1 MKTKSTLIEVILR
14 YKEFIIAATT
24 ILVLFGIVA
33 LTQMPRD
40 EFPEFKIRQG
50 LIIGIFPGASSQQ
63 VEEQLTKKVENYLFQ
78 YEAVDKK
85 KTHSVSKEN
94 VMVIYVEVQR
104 KEKDPKIF
112 WAKLRHGLNELKE
125 QLPSG
130 IMSLTADDD
139 FGNTSAVLMAVE
151 SETKTYK
158 ELEKYIEQFED
169 GVRKIPSTSRVKHYG
184 LQKEEINV
192 YIDDAKLTNYGIKP
206 LMVFAALK
214 PQGAVNYA
222 GDIDD
227 GKFIRPI
234 HIPSGYKTESDIAN
248 QIVYSDPIGNVIR
261 VKDVAKVVRE
271 YAEPDSYIRL
281 NGKKCLIVSLEML
294 PGNNIVQYG
303 DEVKKEIE
311 KFTKQIPPDVHV
323 GIISDMPD
331 FVSKSIYNFLK
342 EFLIA
347 IMAVILVTILLLP
360 KRVAL
365 VAASSIPISIFI
377 TLGIMWVTGMDLQ
390 TVSLAGLI
398 VVLGMV
404 VDNAIVIV
412 DNYVEKLDNNITPHD
427 AASQSVTD
435 LFGSVFSATLILIFS
450 FVPLLFVMTGIA
462 GDFVKSLPLTV
473 TYALLISL
481 LVSVVLVPLMSYI
494 FIKQGI
500 KGEHSKG
507 KKGAFLNWV
516 QSFYDKIL
524 ENSFKK
530 KRTTVVIGASSF
542 ILGLVILLITPMQM
556 FPPFARNQ
564 FAVEVYLP
572 VGSSLQQ
579 TDRVMKE
586 VEEKLIKDKRVKEV
600 AAFVGTSSPRFHTSY
615 APNFPAKHYGQ
626 LLVITESNEATN
638 EILDEYSKK
647 FSNINPKAYIRWKQL
662 EMKMT
667 KASIEIRISGDSIK
681 TIKQVADQVSNVMS
695 GIEGAKWVRKDYE
708 EPLQAVRLNLKQDEA
723 SRLGYSK
730 QILDYSLLVGTKGFP
745 VSTIW
750 EGDYP
755 VDVNLKVDK
764 KIKTNVDDIMNQYVT
779 SPFLISSVQVRQLAD
794 AQPEWTE
801 GVIARRNGV
810 RTETVLVDVERGIYE
825 SVVFN
830 KAKLIIDGLKLPAGV
845 SISYGGDYETSDE
858 ELTPVYY
865 AMAITVAI
873 IFIILLFQF
882 RTIKT
887 SLLIMTTLPLS
898 IFGAALGIK
907 ITGYPFGVTALM
919 GIISLMG
926 IIVRNGIIYISYAET
941 LRHEHG
947 HTLEEAAIA
956 AAKRRM
962 RPIFL
967 TSAAAAVGVIPMI
980 LSRSPL
986 WGPLGSVICFGL
998 IFGMIMSLVLLPV
1011 LYYLFHRRDFDKL
1024 SESEVL

>member
-14 YKEFIIAATT
+14 HKELIMAATG

-50 LIIGIFPGASSQQ
+50 LVIGIFPGASSEQ

-78 YEAVDKK
+78 FESVDKR
-85 KTHSVSKEN
+85 KTHSISKEN
-94 VMVIYVEVQR
+94 VMVIYVEVQK
-104 KEKDPKIF
+104 KEKDPKLF
-112 WAKLRHGLNELKE
+112 WVKLRHGLNELKE

-130 IMSLTADDD
+130 VMALTADDD
-139 FGNTSAVLMAVE
+139 FGNTSAVLLAVE

-158 ELEKYIEQFED
+158 ELERYVEKFED
-169 GVRKIPSTSRVKHYG
+169 DVRKIPSTSRVKHYG

-192 YIDDAKLTNYGIKP
+192 YIDDAKLTNYDIKP

-214 PQGAVNYA
+214 PQGVVDYA

-227 GKFIRPI
+227 GIFIRPI
-234 HIPSGYKTESDIAN
+234 HIPTNFKTESDIAN
-248 QIVYSDPIGNVIR
+248 QIVYSDPTGNVIR
-261 VKDVAKVVRE
+261 VKDVGKVVRE

-311 KFTKQIPPDVHV
+311 KFTKQVPPDVHV

-347 IMAVILVTILLLP
+347 IIAVILVTILLLP

-365 VAASSIPISIFI
+365 VAAATIPISIFI
-377 TLGIMWVTGMDLQ
+377 TLGIMWITGMDLQ

-412 DNYVEKLDNNITPHD
+412 DNYVEKLDNKITPYD
-427 AASQSVTD
+427 AASQSVTE
-435 LFGSVFSATLILIFS
+435 LFGSVFSATMILIFS
-450 FVPLLFVMTGIA
+450 FVPLLLVMTGIA

-481 LVSVVLVPLMSYI
+481 LVSVVFVPLMCYI
-494 FIKQGI
+494 FIKHGI

-507 KKGAFLNWV
+507 KKGEFLNWV
-516 QSFYDKIL
+516 QSFYDKVL
-524 ENSFKK
+524 ESSFKK
-530 KRTTVVIGASSF
+530 KRIVVVIGAASF

-556 FPPFARNQ
+556 FPPFERNQ

-586 VEEKLIKDKRVKEV
+586 VENKLIKDKRVKEV
-600 AAFVGTSSPRFHTSY
+600 AAFVGTSSPRFHTLY

-626 LLVITESNEATN
+626 LLVITESSEATN
-638 EILDEYSKK
+638 EILDECSKK
-647 FSNINPKAYIRWKQL
+647 FSNINPNAYIRWMQL
-662 EMKMT
+662 EMRIT
-667 KASIEIRISGDSIK
+667 KAPIEIRISGDSIK
-681 TIKQVADQVSNVMS
+681 TIKRVADRVSNIMR
-695 GIEGAKWVRKDYE
+695 GIEGAKWVRTDYE
-708 EPLQAVRLNLKQDEA
+708 EPLQVVRLNLKQDEA
-723 SRLGYSK
+723 NRLGYSK

-755 VDVNLKVDK
+755 VSVNLKVDK
-764 KIKTNVDDIMNQYVT
+764 KVKTNVDDIMNQYVT

-794 AQPEWTE
+794 AVPEWTK

-810 RTETVLVDVERGIYE
+810 RTETVLVDVERGVYE

-830 KAKLIIDGLKLPAGV
+830 KAKPIIEGLKLPEVV

-858 ELTPVYY
+858 EVTPVYY

-873 IFIILLFQF
+873 MFIILLFQF

-898 IFGAALGIK
+898 IFGAALGII

-956 AAKRRM
+956 AGKRRM

-998 IFGMIMSLVLLPV
+998 IFGMIMSLILLPV